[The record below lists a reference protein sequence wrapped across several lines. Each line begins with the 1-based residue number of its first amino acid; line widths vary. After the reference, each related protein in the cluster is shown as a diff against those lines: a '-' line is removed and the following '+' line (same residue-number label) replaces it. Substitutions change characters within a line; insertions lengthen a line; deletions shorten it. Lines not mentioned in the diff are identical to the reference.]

1 MRYLCPHN
9 LQDTDMDN
17 CKELIYTGVDGGN
30 SLRLQVEYE
39 NISEQERCRLRHKRL
54 HEVDE
59 EDLEAWLAVD
69 LEDNKWEYEYS
80 ISEDGELI
88 EGQRVLASPQG
99 LEAHLRYQRAE
110 YQHAKSFAQ
119 WSKEGLNPLVKEL
132 TTMAEQDPQ
141 YDWHYL
147 YKLER
152 QKLICMEAYL
162 SHSRVADKEGNY
174 TGKHWLKL
182 CIRLLGYI
190 LDEASITPMQLR
202 RLNTRNS
209 INLLSPSYRVLLQE
223 TDEYD
228 DKAEDDD
235 YTLRSY
241 YLRELYQLKA
251 ERLYY
256 RIRLE
261 YTRMWWE

>member
-1 MRYLCPHN
+1 
-9 LQDTDMDN
+9 MDN
-17 CKELIYTGVDGGN
+17 CKELIYAGVDRDN
-30 SLRLQVEYE
+30 SLWPQVKYE
-39 NISEQERCRLRHKRL
+39 DISEQERCRLRCKHL

-59 EDLEAWLAVD
+59 DDLEAWLAVN

-80 ISEDGELI
+80 ITEDEELI
-88 EGQRVLASPQG
+88 EGQRVLASPQSH
-99 LEAHLRYQRAE
+99 EAHLRYKRAE

-119 WSKEGLNPLVKEL
+119 WCKEGLNPLVKEL

-162 SHSRVADKEGNY
+162 SHSRVADEAGNY
-174 TGKHWLKL
+174 EGKRWLEL

-190 LDEASITPMQLR
+190 VDETSIAPKQLR
-202 RLNTRNS
+202 LLNTKNCRHLLDS
-209 INLLSPSYRVLLQE
+209 FSRGQFLWIEEYGEPIN
-223 TDEYD
+223 
-228 DKAEDDD
+228 DDD
-235 YTLRSY
+235 YTPRSH
-241 YLRELYQLKA
+241 YLRELYQRKV